1 MNNKPYVIGVL
12 GGMGTYATIHI
23 FRQYAEIFPAE
34 KEWERPRI
42 VIDNRCTMPSRVRA
56 ALYGECREKLIREIS
71 DSIEN
76 LMNSGCNRILLGCNT
91 AHLFLPDIYKEIPDA
106 EKYVVN
112 IIDVCADGLRKDDIG
127 EVFLLASE
135 GTIESAIYQEA
146 LEARKIRCIVPDE
159 SDYSCLRECIEA
171 VKTNRDTD
179 VVSDIFQELIHRGS
193 TCILGCTELP
203 ILYEKNRDICSD
215 IRVYDPF
222 YMALSRIRKE
232 YEEQKR

>member
-23 FRQYAEIFPAE
+23 FRLYADIFPAE

-56 ALYGECREKLIREIS
+56 ALYGECREQLIHEMS

-76 LMNSGCNRILLGCNT
+76 LINSGCNRILLGCNT
-91 AHLFLPDIYKEIPDA
+91 AHLFLPDIYKIIPDA
-106 EKYVVN
+106 EKYVIN
-112 IIDVCADGLRKDDIG
+112 IIDVCADELRKDGIG

-135 GTIESAIYQEA
+135 GIIESGIYREA
-146 LEARKIRCIVPDE
+146 LGARGIRCIVPEE
-159 SDYSCLRECIEA
+159 SDYSHIRECIEV
-171 VKTNRDTD
+171 VKTNRYTD
-179 VVSDIFQELIHRGS
+179 AVSDIFQELIHRGS
-193 TCILGCTELP
+193 ACIFGCTEFP

-215 IRVYDPF
+215 ISVYDPF
-222 YMALSRIRKE
+222 YMALSIIRKE